1 MDKAPDAFLTI
12 GEMADRLGVKTHILR
27 YWEEQFPMLKP
38 LKRAGGRRLYRPSDV
53 VLLDQIQDL
62 LSKQGYTIRGARA
75 FLAKGGKPEI
85 AAAAAPAPIAAPAP
99 APSGDI
105 FARPAASPLVPE
117 LRAIRDRLAQALA
130 VPDYSIT

>member
-1 MDKAPDAFLTI
+1 MDKAPEAFLTI

-75 FLAKGGKPEI
+75 YLAKGGKHEVAATPPPAPI
-85 AAAAAPAPIAAPAP
+85 AAAAPAPAGDLFERP
-99 APSGDI
+99 APST
-105 FARPAASPLVPE
+105 LVPE
-117 LRAIRDRLAQALA
+117 LRAIRDRLTQALA
-130 VPDYSIT
+130 AA

>member
-1 MDKAPDAFLTI
+1 MDKAPEAFLTI

-53 VLLDQIQDL
+53 TLLDQIQDL

-75 FLAKGGKPEI
+75 YLAKGGKPEVAVI
-85 AAAAAPAPIAAPAP
+85 PAPGPISATAPAPVA
-99 APSGDI
+99 DL
-105 FARPAASPLVPE
+105 FARPAPSTLVPE

-130 VPDYSIT
+130 AA

>member
-1 MDKAPDAFLTI
+1 MEKAPEAFLTI
-12 GEMADRLGVKTHILR
+12 GEMAERLGVKTHILR

-53 VLLDQIQDL
+53 ALLDQIQDL

-85 AAAAAPAPIAAPAP
+85 VAAPAPAPIAAATPAP
-99 APSGDI
+99 VGDL
-105 FARPAASPLVPE
+105 FARPVPSTLIPE
-117 LRAIRDRLAQALA
+117 LRAVRDRLAQALA
-130 VPDYSIT
+130 AA

>member
-1 MDKAPDAFLTI
+1 MDKAPEAFLTI

-62 LSKQGYTIRGARA
+62 LSKQGYTIRGARTY
-75 FLAKGGKPEI
+75 LAKSGKPEV
-85 AAAAAPAPIAAPAP
+85 AAASTPTPMAAVAPAPT
-99 APSGDI
+99 GDL
-105 FARPAASPLVPE
+105 FARPSASTLVPE

-130 VPDYSIT
+130 AA